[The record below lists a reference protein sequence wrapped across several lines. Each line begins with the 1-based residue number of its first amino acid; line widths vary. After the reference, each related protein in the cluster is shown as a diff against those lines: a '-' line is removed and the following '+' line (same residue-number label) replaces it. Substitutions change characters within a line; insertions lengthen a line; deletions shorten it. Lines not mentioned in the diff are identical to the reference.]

1 MEYSIIQARGVLGV
15 GAEHQDGTLSS
26 LYRMEAVKVIEEK

>member
-1 MEYSIIQARGVLGV
+1 MEYAVVRARGVLGV
-15 GAEHQDGTLSS
+15 GAERQDGTLSS